1 MPGSLRLVPTA
12 TFQGCKQLR
21 VVHLGSKTEMI
32 SDYAFSD
39 CPLTDIYVDAQ
50 LPPVCNAKTFAA
62 DGTDIFG
69 TCRVHVPKGRVNI
82 YKASD
87 GWKLFKNIITD

>member
-12 TFQGCKQLR
+12 TFQGCRQLR
-21 VVHLGSKTEMI
+21 VVRLGSKTEMI

-50 LPPVCNAKTFAA
+50 LPPVCKALSFAA
-62 DGTDIFG
+62 SGSAVFG
-69 TCRVHVPKGRVNI
+69 SCRVHVPKGRVNI
-82 YKASD
+82 YKASE
-87 GWKLFKNIITD
+87 GWNLFKNIITD